1 MVVNAKPH
9 RPTLLLF
16 SILYSMNKEEAIN
29 LLSQHDNSTK
39 LFSLAGLKTWCRV
52 VQIYDLDTIQVVFP
66 FTKDD
71 VHKIVV
77 RVNGV
82 DSPEMTSKDKTVQAW
97 AVKARN
103 RMLSLI
109 VPGVFEV
116 DGSYTKKD
124 IVRLLKENVSII
136 WLHALDFDKFG
147 RLLGDLYQTPD
158 DKETIQS
165 TCIQEGYCKAYFG
178 KTKSQWVPEDCK

>member
-1 MVVNAKPH
+1 MD
-9 RPTLLLF
+9 
-16 SILYSMNKEEAIN
+16 KEPATK
-29 LLSQHDNSTK
+29 LLSQYDNTTK
-39 LFSLAGLKTWCRV
+39 LFSLAGLRTWCRPV
-52 VQIYDLDTIQVVFP
+52 EMYDADTLMVVFP
-66 FTKDD
+66 FNKDD
-71 VHKIVV
+71 VHKIIV

-82 DSPEMTSKDKTVQAW
+82 DSPEMRSKDTTVQAW

-109 VPGVFEV
+109 APGVFEV

-124 IVRLLKENVSII
+124 IVRLLKENMSII

-147 RLLGDLYQTPD
+147 RLLGDLYQTAD

-178 KTKSQWVPEDCK
+178 KTKSQWVSEDCK